1 MQRISEG
8 VERVGEKISLREKII
23 FGVLVVLLITGG
35 IWRADHLNK
44 SSSQIIEV
52 SNHQQEDLQL
62 VPELI
67 TVHLVGAVNNPDVY
81 TLPVGSRVY
90 ELLEL
95 CGGFSSEADY
105 EAINLA
111 RPLMDGEQVYVQK
124 IGEASAQTVTEGAG
138 KININ
143 QAGVNDLTALP
154 GIGEVRAGQIIAH
167 REKNGFFKDIRE
179 IMDVSGIGEKTFENI
194 ADLITVY

>member
-1 MQRISEG
+1 M
-8 VERVGEKISLREKII
+8 GEKISLREKVI

-35 IWRADHLNK
+35 IWRADHFNK
-44 SSSQIIEV
+44 SNSQIIEV
-52 SNHQQEDLQL
+52 SNYQQEDLQL
-62 VPELI
+62 APELI

-95 CGGFSSEADY
+95 CGGFSSEADH

-111 RPLMDGEQVYVQK
+111 RPLMDGEQIYVQK
-124 IGEASAQTVTEGAG
+124 IGEAPAQAVTEGAG

-154 GIGEVRAGQIIAH
+154 GIGEVRASQIIAH

>member
-1 MQRISEG
+1 M
-8 VERVGEKISLREKII
+8 GEKISLREKII

-44 SSSQIIEV
+44 SSSQIIPV
-52 SNHQQEDLQL
+52 SSHDQEELQL
-62 VPELI
+62 EPELI
-67 TVHLVGAVNNPDVY
+67 TVHLVGAVNNPAVY
-81 TLPVGSRVY
+81 TLPAGSRVY

-95 CGGFSSEADY
+95 CGGFSSEADP

-111 RPLMDGEQVYVQK
+111 RPLMDGEQIYVQK
-124 IGEASAQTVTEGAG
+124 VGEAPTHAAAESSG

-143 QAGVNDLTALP
+143 QAGAQELTTLP
-154 GIGEVRAGQIIAH
+154 GIGEVRANQIVAH
-167 REKNGFFKDIRE
+167 REKIGFFKDIRE

>member
-1 MQRISEG
+1 M
-8 VERVGEKISLREKII
+8 GEKISLREKII